1 MISVPQFLKRFLS
14 LTSTERITYAQGC
27 FRDLQVLQS
36 KRLKD
41 ARDPTSTFSL
51 STALSPS
58 LQDKNRYSD
67 IIPFNHTRVILKS
80 IGNDYINANH
90 VIPPYNI
97 PRSYIATQGPV
108 EESVS
113 DFWVMIL
120 EQNSSVIVCLTPEV
134 EGGRHKCARYWPTW
148 DEDRVKEFQL
158 GRSKKLVVEC
168 VQQEEYQ
175 NDAECH
181 VRRINVQLFENDA
194 SVPVHTLSVTQLQF
208 LGWQD
213 HSALDSTSSILKLI
227 QLTNDLQEDHS
238 GPVTVH
244 CSAGCGR
251 TGTFCVIDSAIVLSK
266 MIEQG
271 VVADD
276 GQDYIFELVDSFRR
290 QRVTM
295 VQAPSQYYFCYLAL
309 ADALAGI
316 SGSRD

>member
-1 MISVPQFLKRFLS
+1 MSNIFIPQFLKRFFS
-14 LTSTERITYAQGC
+14 LAPTERISYAQGC
-27 FRDLQVLQS
+27 FRDLQVLQA

-67 IIPFNHTRVILKS
+67 IIPFNHTRVVLDS
-80 IGNDYINANH
+80 IANDYINASH
-90 VIPPYNI
+90 IKPPYNI

-108 EESVS
+108 EDSIS

-120 EQNSSVIVCLTPEV
+120 EQSSTVIVCLTPEI

-148 DEDRVKEFQL
+148 EEDRTKVFKL

-168 VQQEEYQ
+168 VQQEEYH

-181 VRRINVQLFENDA
+181 IRRIQVQLFEDEMSA
-194 SVPVHTLSVTQLQF
+194 PVKTLSVIQLQF

-213 HSALDSTSSILKLI
+213 HSALESTSSILQLI
-227 QLTNDLQEDHS
+227 QLSNHLQEQNAQS

-251 TGTFCVIDSAIVLSK
+251 TGTFCVIDSAIALSN
-266 MIEQG
+266 MMEQG
-271 VVADD
+271 ELTDD
-276 GQDYIFELVDSFRR
+276 GQDYIFELADSFRR

-309 ADALAGI
+309 ADGLMP
-316 SGSRD
+316 